1 MATKTEMVTFIL
13 DNSEEYTQAYLDSL
27 SYKKIKT
34 IFGETET
41 SPENVDHPD
50 LIPGDENSDDEL
62 IDVDELVNV
71 DKFNEYILDESQPEG
86 VSLFDKE
93 EKEEEVWNYENL
105 SPNDQRLYRRTGIKR
120 ISKSNTYNRFKNEEP
135 KI

>member
-93 EKEEEVWNYENL
+93 EEEEVWNYENL

-120 ISKSNTYNRFKNEEP
+120 ISKSNKYNRFDEEKP